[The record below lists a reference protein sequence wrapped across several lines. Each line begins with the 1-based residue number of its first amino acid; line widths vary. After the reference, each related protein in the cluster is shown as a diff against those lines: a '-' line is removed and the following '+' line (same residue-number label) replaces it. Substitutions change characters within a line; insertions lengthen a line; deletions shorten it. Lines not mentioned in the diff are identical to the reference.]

1 MKIKEN
7 YNGGEFDFL
16 IGKSIKKVT
25 HRLSDDRWDKTDIY
39 SLICDDGTII
49 EVETNAGCGGCSN
62 GWSYFDDLA
71 KLEECDNVI
80 TNIKVEYKND
90 DQFVMFVYYIDNKYI
105 KLEGDDGWGNGYYGG
120 GFYVTIKDVKE
131 VQEDE

>member
-1 MKIKEN
+1 MNSEHCDGCN
-7 YNGGEFDFL
+7 FDFL

-25 HRLSDDRWDKTDIY
+25 HRMSDDRWYETDIY
-39 SLICDDGTII
+39 SLICDDGTVI

-62 GWSYFDDLA
+62 GWSDFDDLA

-80 TNIKVEYKND
+80 TDIKVEYKSD

-105 KLEGDDGWGNGYYGG
+105 KLEGNDGYGNGYYGG